1 MPSPVQLRPPRPEDR
16 DALLALE
23 RASAR
28 FHATAGPGLRSPAD
42 FDAWLERSAAPD
54 HEARLIRLRA
64 DDTIV
69 GVANL
74 GRIAR
79 GNFQSAYLGYRIHAP
94 HAGRGY
100 MTEALPLVLR
110 LAFRELGLHRLEA
123 NILPGNAASI
133 ALVRRAGFRQEGFS
147 PRYLK
152 IRGRWRDHERWA
164 ILREEWE
171 AGRAASPHRPS
182 AGGSR

>member
-1 MPSPVQLRPPRPEDR
+1 MPPRIYLRAPTAADR
-16 DALLALE
+16 DSLLALE

-28 FHATAGPGLRSPAD
+28 FHAPAGPGLRSPAD
-42 FDAWLERSAAPD
+42 FAVWLERSAAPD

-64 DDTIV
+64 DDAIV
-69 GVANL
+69 GVVNL

-94 HAGRGY
+94 RARQGY
-100 MTEALPLVLR
+100 MGEALPLVLR

-123 NILPGNAASI
+123 NIIPGNVPSI
-133 ALVRRAGFRQEGFS
+133 ALVRRAGFRREGFS

-171 AGRAASPHRPS
+171 AGATASEDGPS
-182 AGGSR
+182 RGGPR